1 MSGAEDWRDEEIMLL
16 FGVLSIYLAGFVIRR
31 AVFYKDSSILSPAE
45 KVGLDFGFGAGGLAL
60 LFFYISFAGAGLTR
74 ANMIGLALIS
84 IVAAIAIK
92 LHDLYR
98 NRGKRW
104 RAAQKEP
111 VSKTGWMKIVV
122 VIIIGMCVAVI
133 FFKSLYY
140 PMYEWMSRSIFGIKA
155 KVLYE
160 SKSIYDKDLLDKEF
174 VVEHPEYPL
183 LIPMLEDWMY
193 TCRNSSDDRFGKGF
207 LPFLAVGFLCSI
219 YAIQRKFCTQLHSLI
234 FTALYATLYTF
245 VYRASCGEADAPLA
259 FYYFLAGSYI
269 LLWIRFKI
277 YPYLVSA
284 SLFTAIAM
292 FSKLEASGFFAI
304 LSGCLAISL
313 FLDKGLGLKKKFT
326 ALCAYTIPV
335 FAILIPWMMYKRLL
349 PTTDVIFT
357 AKDIFNPNVFN
368 TIHANSWR
376 VMPIMNNFVFD
387 VVLKTRKWD
396 LFWVLFFVI
405 QAFSLK
411 ELFRKPVSYLAF
423 MVWATLGT
431 YLLMFITVY
440 VEPAHMFVTMDR
452 FALQVSGLAL
462 LLMSLLARQKI

>member
-1 MSGAEDWRDEEIMLL
+1 MMLL

-31 AVFYKDSSILSPAE
+31 VVFYKNPSILSPAE
-45 KVGLDFGFGAGGLAL
+45 KIGLDLGFGSGGLAL
-60 LFFYISFAGAGLTR
+60 SFFYISFLGYSLSR
-74 ANMIGLALIS
+74 ANMIGLALIF
-84 IVAAIAIK
+84 IAAAAAIK

-98 NRGKRW
+98 NRGKRS
-104 RAAQKEP
+104 RAAQKGP
-111 VSKTGWMKIVV
+111 ASKIGLMKIAL
-122 VIIIGMCVAVI
+122 VIIIGMCLAVI

-140 PMYEWMSRSIFGIKA
+140 PMYEWASRSIFGIKA

-174 VVEHPEYPL
+174 IMEHPEYPL
-183 LIPMLEDWMY
+183 LIPMLEDWIY
-193 TCRNSSDDRFGKGF
+193 TCRNSSDDRFGKGV

-219 YAIQRKFCTQLHSLI
+219 YAIQRKFCPQLHSLI
-234 FTALYATLYTF
+234 FTALYAAVYTF
-245 VYRASCGEADAPLA
+245 VYRAACGEADAALA
-259 FYYFLAGSYI
+259 FYYFLAGAYI

-284 SLFTAIAM
+284 SIFTAIAM
-292 FSKLEASGFFAI
+292 FTKLEASAFFAI
-304 LSGCLAISL
+304 LSACLAVSL
-313 FLDKGLGLKKKFT
+313 FLDKGLGLKKKSM

-335 FAILIPWMMYKRLL
+335 LAILIPWMIYKRLL

-368 TIHANSWR
+368 TIRANSWR

-423 MVWATLGT
+423 MVWSTLT
-431 YLLMFITVY
+431 LYLLMFVTIY
-440 VEPAHMFVTMDR
+440 IEPAHMFVTMDR